1 MHPALK
7 HALHHWTM
15 SLHASISL
23 NSGFRSMPLPDE
35 IAVRLPPPPSLSLQK
50 GGRSTGGR
58 AGEALA
64 YLEGRVT
71 STRSPCGRCGGLPAS
86 VRLPPP
92 SASVSHSTYMQGC
105 VHAFLVQ
112 SCLCAEC
119 CDKHVV
125 WCVIGPP
132 SGWHIRRV
140 QLSLDPRDF
149 NYHP

>member
-1 MHPALK
+1 MHPALR

-35 IAVRLPPPPSLSLQK
+35 IAVRPPPPLPQPPER
-50 GGRSTGGR
+50 GRSTGGR
-58 AGEALA
+58 AGGALA

-92 SASVSHSTYMQGC
+92 
-105 VHAFLVQ
+105 
-112 SCLCAEC
+112 
-119 CDKHVV
+119 
-125 WCVIGPP
+125 
-132 SGWHIRRV
+132 
-140 QLSLDPRDF
+140 LSLCIALYLHAGVCARVPGPVVPVCRVLRQACRLVCHRSSIGMA
-149 NYHP
+149 HPPGSTLP